1 MVRIALGIEYDG
13 SAYSGWQQQAHA
25 RSVQAELQ
33 RALAGVAT
41 HEVTLTAAGRTDAGV
56 HALMQVA
63 HFDTSAVRPEHAW
76 SLGATARVRRRR
88 HGPLGARG
96 AGALPRPPCRALP
109 NLRLPDPEPA
119 DAAGARSIARVLGP
133 PPARRERDAR
143 GRAVVARR
151 ARFHVLSRRRMP
163 VGDPDAPAAVRD
175 GRAGRRD
182 RRDHRARQRVPA
194 PHGAQHR
201 GLADP
206 GRCRRAACRMAC
218 ACTRGP

>member
-13 SAYSGWQQQAHA
+13 SAYAGWQQQSHA
-25 RSVQAELQ
+25 PSVQAELQ

-76 SLGATARVRRRR
+76 SLGATAQTAADVTVLWAREVPEHFHAR
-88 HGPLGARG
+88 HA
-96 AGALPRPPCRALP
+96 ALSPTYIYRILNWPMFSSLF
-109 NLRLPDPEPA
+109 
-119 DAAGARSIARVLGP
+119 IACLLGP
-133 PPARRERDAR
+133 PPIDASAMHVAAQSLIGEHDFTSFRAAECQSATPMRRVQSVTIER
-143 GRAVVARR
+143 
-151 ARFHVLSRRRMP
+151 
-163 VGDPDAPAAVRD
+163 
-175 GRAGRRD
+175 GRRD

-201 GLADP
+201 GIPDP
-206 GRCRRAACRMAC
+206 GRRRRTACRVAC